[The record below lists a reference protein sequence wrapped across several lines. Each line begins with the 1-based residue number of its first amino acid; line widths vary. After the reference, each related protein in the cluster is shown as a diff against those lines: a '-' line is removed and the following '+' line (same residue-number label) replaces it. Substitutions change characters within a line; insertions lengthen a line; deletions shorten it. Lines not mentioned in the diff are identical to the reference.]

1 MKKILVGMALTVLVG
16 CGAQQQRAYG
26 IEEESRLVVRA
37 EQLVGAT
44 ITIEPAFKKSIT
56 KDDLTPYAFGVPGA
70 KDKEEQHLE
79 TITVKVDPGTRR
91 VKVERN
97 GIALIEQ
104 DMYFAQGQ
112 TRELRIR

>member
-1 MKKILVGMALTVLVG
+1 MKRILVGMVLTVLVG

-37 EQLVGAT
+37 EQLVGAS
-44 ITIEPAFKKSIT
+44 ITVEPAFKKSIT
-56 KDDLTPYAFGVPGA
+56 KEDLTPYLFGIGGV
-70 KDKEEQHLE
+70 KDKEEQNLE
-79 TITVKVDPGTRR
+79 TITVKVDPGTHR

-97 GIALIEQ
+97 GVALIDQ